1 MTFDEL
7 KTFLISKMRMNHI
20 YQPLLIKSL
29 LESGG
34 TSTIRQMAITFLAQD
49 ESLILEYEDILK
61 KMPIKVLTRHSV
73 ITRKGDLIE
82 LETKKLTL
90 EQKAELKK
98 ICEEKLQQYVASR
111 GMSIWDYRLLDTEPV
126 PDSIRFRV
134 LKDADFESHE
144 ITDTSLAMLEA
155 LQRELAPMVGEGEL
169 ELSALVIATDRI
181 GRHCNND

>member
-61 KMPIKVLTRHSV
+61 RC
-73 ITRKGDLIE
+73 
-82 LETKKLTL
+82 
-90 EQKAELKK
+90 Q
-98 ICEEKLQQYVASR
+98 
-111 GMSIWDYRLLDTEPV
+111 
-126 PDSIRFRV
+126 
-134 LKDADFESHE
+134 
-144 ITDTSLAMLEA
+144 
-155 LQRELAPMVGEGEL
+155 
-169 ELSALVIATDRI
+169 
-181 GRHCNND
+181 